1 MIKMI
6 TKTGEKGAIFEHC
19 NFCDYIASSKY
30 KWDRHILTDKHQMIK
45 MITKTGEKGQKGAD
59 DNKSNFFCEC
69 GKVYKHQSNLC
80 RHKKTCIIHEKKISN
95 ISNNSK
101 INNEIS
107 INDKDKS
114 QTNECQM
121 VDSDL
126 NDISGV
132 GVTKNIL
139 INLINQNKQL
149 QDLIIKQSE
158 EHQKQINEL
167 IPKLGN
173 NNVINSNNKF
183 NVQIFLNEKC
193 KDAISLDKFINSI
206 EISLSNLLISKNKG
220 LVDGITT
227 IFMENMNKLSLY
239 ERPVHCTDVKRE
251 TLYIKNDTWEKDED
265 KKIIKN
271 AIKRISKKQSQNI
284 CKFKENKPN
293 FMNNAQDKD
302 EFIDVVK
309 MITEPIEDKED
320 KVIKSICKNVYVNEN
335 ILS

>member
-1 MIKMI
+1 MI
-6 TKTGEKGAIFEHC
+6 TKTGE
-19 NFCDYIASSKY
+19 N
-30 KWDRHILTDKHQMIK
+30 
-45 MITKTGEKGQKGAD
+45 GQKGAD
-59 DNKSNFFCEC
+59 EKSSSFYCEC

-80 RHKKTCIIHEKKISN
+80 RHKKTCIIHEKSI
-95 ISNNSK
+95 SK

-107 INDKDKS
+107 INEKTLK
-114 QTNECQM
+114 NED
-121 VDSDL
+121 VLDLEL

-132 GVTKNIL
+132 GMTKNIL

-167 IPKLGN
+167 IPKIGN

-183 NVQIFLNEKC
+183 NIQIFLNEKC
-193 KDAISLDKFINSI
+193 KDAISIDKFINSI

-227 IFMENMNKLSLY
+227 IFIENMNKLSLY

-251 TLYIKNDTWEKDED
+251 TLYIKNDTWEKDEN
-265 KKIIKN
+265 KQIIKN

-293 FMNNAQDKD
+293 FMNNTQDKD
-302 EFIDVVK
+302 DFIDVVK
-309 MITEPIEDKED
+309 IITEPIEDKED

-335 ILS
+335 IVS

>member
-1 MIKMI
+1 MI
-6 TKTGEKGAIFEHC
+6 TKTGENGASFEYC
-19 NFCDYIASSKY
+19 KKCDYIASSKY

-45 MITKTGEKGQKGAD
+45 MITKRAKTGEKGAY

-69 GKVYKHQSNLC
+69 GKGYKHQSNLC
-80 RHKKTCIIHEKKISN
+80 RHKKNCIILEKSI
-95 ISNNSK
+95 SK

-107 INDKDKS
+107 INDKS
-114 QTNECQM
+114 QANECEKFD
-121 VDSDL
+121 VDL
-126 NDISGV
+126 NDISGA
-132 GVTKNIL
+132 GMTKNIL

-158 EHQKQINEL
+158 DHQKQINEL

-183 NVQIFLNEKC
+183 NIQIFLNEKC
-193 KDAISLDKFINSI
+193 KDAISIDKFINSI

-220 LVDGITT
+220 LIDGITT

-335 ILS
+335 IVS

>member
-1 MIKMI
+1 MI
-6 TKTGEKGAIFEHC
+6 TKKGEKGANFEYC
-19 NFCDYIASSKY
+19 SECDYIASSKY
-30 KWDRHILTDKHQMIK
+30 KWDRHISTGKHKMIK
-45 MITKTGEKGQKGAD
+45 MITKKGEKGAKGAD
-59 DNKSNFFCEC
+59 DEPSVFFCEC
-69 GKVYKHQSNLC
+69 GKNYKHQSNLC
-80 RHKKTCIIHEKKISN
+80 RHKKTCSFNVKSIAKIDNDISMNN
-95 ISNNSK
+95 ILETDLS
-101 INNEIS
+101 
-107 INDKDKS
+107 
-114 QTNECQM
+114 
-121 VDSDL
+121 L
-126 NDISGV
+126 NDISG
-132 GVTKNIL
+132 GVMTKNIL

-149 QDLIIKQSE
+149 QDLIIRQSE

-183 NVQIFLNEKC
+183 NIQIFLNEKC
-193 KDAISLDKFINSI
+193 KDAISIDKFINSI

-227 IFMENMNKLSLY
+227 IFIENMNKLSLY

-265 KKIIKN
+265 KQIIKN

-293 FMNNAQDKD
+293 FMNNAKDKD
-302 EFIDVVK
+302 DFIDVVK
-309 MITEPIEDKED
+309 IITEPIETKED

-335 ILS
+335 IIIS

>member
-1 MIKMI
+1 MITKTGEKGAIFEYCKDCDYNASSKYKWDRHISTDKHKMIKMI
-6 TKTGEKGAIFEHC
+6 TKTGEKGADDNSSCF
-19 NFCDYIASSKY
+19 FCD
-30 KWDRHILTDKHQMIK
+30 
-45 MITKTGEKGQKGAD
+45 
-59 DNKSNFFCEC
+59 C

-80 RHKKTCIIHEKKISN
+80 RHKKKCIIRDKSI
-95 ISNNSK
+95 SK

-107 INDKDKS
+107 LNNQNDNSDI
-114 QTNECQM
+114 
-121 VDSDL
+121 DL
-126 NDISGV
+126 NDISGT
-132 GVTKNIL
+132 GMTKSIL

-149 QDLIIKQSE
+149 HDLIIKQSE
-158 EHQKQINEL
+158 DHQKQINEL
-167 IPKLGN
+167 IPKIGN

-183 NVQIFLNEKC
+183 NIQIFLNEKC
-193 KDAISLDKFINSI
+193 KDAISIDKFINSI

-220 LVDGITT
+220 LIDGITT

-271 AIKRISKKQSQNI
+271 VIKRISKKQSQNI

-293 FMNNAQDKD
+293 FMSNAHDKD

-309 MITEPIEDKED
+309 IITEPIEDKED

-335 ILS
+335 IVIS

>member
-1 MIKMI
+1 MI
-6 TKTGEKGAIFEHC
+6 TKKGEKGAPFEC
-19 NFCDYIASSKY
+19 CKICDYVASSKY
-30 KWDRHILTDKHQMIK
+30 KWDRHLLTDKHKMIK
-45 MITKTGEKGQKGAD
+45 MITKKGEKGQKGAD
-59 DNKSNFFCEC
+59 CNSCSFFCEC

-80 RHKKTCIIHEKKISN
+80 RHKKTCIILEKSI
-95 ISNNSK
+95 SK

-107 INDKDKS
+107 INDKS
-114 QTNECQM
+114 QANECENFD
-121 VDSDL
+121 VDL
-126 NDISGV
+126 HDISGA
-132 GVTKNIL
+132 GMTKNIL

-158 EHQKQINEL
+158 DHQKQINEL

-183 NVQIFLNEKC
+183 NIQIFLNEKC
-193 KDAISLDKFINSI
+193 KDAISIDKFINSI

-293 FMNNAQDKD
+293 FMNNTQDKD

-335 ILS
+335 IVS